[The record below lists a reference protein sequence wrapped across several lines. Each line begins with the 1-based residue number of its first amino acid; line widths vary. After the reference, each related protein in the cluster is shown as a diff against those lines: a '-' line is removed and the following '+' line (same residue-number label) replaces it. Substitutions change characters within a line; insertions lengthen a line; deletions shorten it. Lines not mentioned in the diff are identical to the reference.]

1 MTVLWK
7 NSPLLSWWGRGY
19 ADGAVVEE
27 CYVYSQCFSAQL
39 RGTSAYGIT
48 CTGLAGATPCGW
60 DGFSADRTAR
70 QPTGKWVGE
79 TEYRQ
84 DGYVCAP
91 GQACTGRHRYAAYC
105 GSVYGGPNGFS
116 AMRLSDNLDGAL
128 FEPCPKGR

>member
-1 MTVLWK
+1 
-7 NSPLLSWWGRGY
+7 
-19 ADGAVVEE
+19 VVEE
-27 CYVYSQCFSAQL
+27 CYVFSQCFSAQL
-39 RGTSAYGIT
+39 RDASAYGIT

-60 DGFSADRTAR
+60 DDFSADRTAT

-84 DGYVCAP
+84 DGFVCAP
-91 GQACTGRHRYAAYC
+91 GQTCAGRHRYAAYC